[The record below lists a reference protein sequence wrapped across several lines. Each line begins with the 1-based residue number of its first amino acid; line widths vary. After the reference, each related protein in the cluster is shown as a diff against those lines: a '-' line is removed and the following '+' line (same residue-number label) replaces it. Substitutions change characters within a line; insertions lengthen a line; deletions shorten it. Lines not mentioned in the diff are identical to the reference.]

1 MVPQRLGNS
10 HQRNAEILSN
20 IFQSNSHI
28 RSIPRFENEKKS
40 RRRHLKESILSIKP
54 GPFDTSVENQGLLAK
69 RKDFCLEFQSRLDR
83 KNRKI
88 VE

>member
-1 MVPQRLGNS
+1 MVSQRLGNG
-10 HQRNAEILSN
+10 HERNAEILCN
-20 IFQSNSHI
+20 VFHPNSHI
-28 RSIPRFENEKKS
+28 QSIPRFENEKKS

>member
-28 RSIPRFENEKKS
+28 QSIPRFENQKKRCLLQIIRS
-40 RRRHLKESILSIKP
+40 AYGFWKGDRRAGGASSSHQPDS
-54 GPFDTSVENQGLLAK
+54 
-69 RKDFCLEFQSRLDR
+69 LDW
-83 KNRKI
+83 
-88 VE
+88 E